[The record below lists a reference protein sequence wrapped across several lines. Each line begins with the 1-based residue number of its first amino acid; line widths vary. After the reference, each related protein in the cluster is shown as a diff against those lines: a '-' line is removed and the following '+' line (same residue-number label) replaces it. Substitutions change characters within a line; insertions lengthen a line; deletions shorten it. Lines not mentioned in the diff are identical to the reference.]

1 MKEIAIKLKNVS
13 KRFIDREVLKNI
25 SLEIPKGDSFVL
37 IGKSGNGKSVLLKS
51 IIGVLQPEAGEI
63 FLNGVNVSKLNQ
75 AKRISFNREIGVL
88 FQGSALFD
96 SLNILQ
102 NVVFGVNVH
111 RQLTLAEAKKLA
123 IENLELVGLNES
135 VLYLYPAELSG
146 GMQKRVA
153 IARQIAPDPKILFF
167 DEPTSGLDPEMSD
180 TINNLIVNTAKH
192 LEATSFIITH
202 DMVSA
207 KRIANHIALIES
219 GEIVW
224 QGKPEE
230 LKKSNHTT
238 IINFNKYHN

>member
-13 KRFIDREVLKNI
+13 KSFADREILKNI

-37 IGKSGNGKSVLLKS
+37 IGKSGNGKSVLLKN
-51 IIGVLQPEAGEI
+51 IIGILQPEVGEI
-63 FLNGVNVSKLNQ
+63 FLNGVNVSSLSQ

-102 NVVFGVNVH
+102 NVVFGVTVH
-111 RQLTLAEAKKLA
+111 RQLTLAEAKKIA

-180 TINNLIVNTAKH
+180 TINNLIINTSKH

-207 KRIANHIALIES
+207 KRIANNIALIEA

-230 LKKSNHTT
+230 LTKSNHTT
-238 IINFNKYHN
+238 IINFNKYHS